1 MNTGSVIRRLRE
13 ERNVTQEYMASK
25 LNIGVTAYGNIERN
39 DIKRLTV
46 DRLKEIADIFKVH
59 VFELFGLAEREVFL
73 ANKKKNTDA
82 FSDINMLAV
91 LHYFRKDKEILH
103 ASLSILKEI
112 CETLRQQVQENS
124 AAIQRLMEMQLEIHQ
139 HYQHHLGTA

>member
-1 MNTGSVIRRLRE
+1 MNAGSVIRRLRE
-13 ERNVTQEYMASK
+13 ERNVTQEYMAAK

-39 DIKRLTV
+39 DIKRLTI

-59 VFELFGLAEREVFL
+59 FFELFGRSERDVFL
-73 ANKKKNTDA
+73 ANKKKNAEA

-103 ASLSILKEI
+103 ASLGILKDMSEM
-112 CETLRQQVQENS
+112 LRQQIQENS
-124 AAIQRLMEMQLEIHQ
+124 AAIHRLMEMQLEIHQ
-139 HYQHHLGTA
+139 HQQHRLGTA